1 MRLLSNKKYNIIK
14 EENKIIIIFLIKNL
28 ITEKDEEMKLLNSI
42 NLELNSYINLIK
54 DLQKENKA
62 LKEEILKLKDISL

>member
-1 MRLLSNKKYNIIK
+1 M
-14 EENKIIIIFLIKNL
+14 
-28 ITEKDEEMKLLNSI
+28 TEKDEEMKLLLNSK

-54 DLQKENKA
+54 DLKKENKT